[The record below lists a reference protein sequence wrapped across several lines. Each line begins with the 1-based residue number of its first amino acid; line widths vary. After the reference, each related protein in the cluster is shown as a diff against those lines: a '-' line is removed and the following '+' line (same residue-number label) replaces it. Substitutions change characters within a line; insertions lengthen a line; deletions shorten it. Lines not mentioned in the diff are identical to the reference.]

1 MKTKKYKTLAG
12 LMKALRTRQ
21 WTVLDMNRGEAWF
34 PSEGKTCKF
43 ELPIEV
49 IEQFYWGCAKE
60 VWVRPKE
67 WQVNRLKD
75 VTQGIFRRLW
85 CDENGRYTYCA
96 GQDYPGEIRCMQNII
111 NKM

>member
-1 MKTKKYKTLAG
+1 MKTKKYKTLKG

-43 ELPIEV
+43 ELPATVVED
-49 IEQFYWGCAKE
+49 FYLGCAKKI
-60 VWVRPKE
+60 WVRPKS
-67 WQVNRLKD
+67 WQVGCLKY

-85 CDENGRYTYCA
+85 YDEDGSYTYCA
-96 GQDYPGEIRCMQNII
+96 GQDYPSEIRCMQNII